1 MNLADFK
8 NLFFIHSTVDQAAI
22 IAKHLEHKC
31 FFTKGEIFYELT
43 EDKSY
48 EKTTGLQVQNKLPSS
63 SPSSSSFSSPVT
75 FKPANSSSE
84 SPSLPLGVSGLPK
97 SALTQGNIETI
108 DAL

>member
-31 FFTKGEIFYELT
+31 FFTKGEILYELT

-48 EKTTGLQVQNKLPSS
+48 EKTTGLQVQNKLLII
-63 SPSSSSFSSPVT
+63 VA
-75 FKPANSSSE
+75 KLISE
-84 SPSLPLGVSGLPK
+84 SYNNFIQSDMVVGQDSVNILNLKFRSSHCFF
-97 SALTQGNIETI
+97 SAQP
-108 DAL
+108 DS